1 MSIQEDKE
9 DSTEETVEYFPTPE
23 EYGGNQ
29 MRIPKVE
36 KVIVNFAVGQSG
48 VPLEKAKKV
57 CEQLTEQ
64 KPVESKAKQTIREFG
79 IRKGEPIACKTT
91 LRGHQAEAFLE
102 KALRAKDKIL
112 SEKNFDIYGNFSFG
126 IKEHIDLPGTRYD
139 PDIGVIGFEVCV
151 TMERS
156 GYRVKRRRRQPKKI
170 PRTHKLT
177 KEEVIRFITKK
188 YDVTLE

>member
-1 MSIQEDKE
+1 MRIPENKE
-9 DSTEETVEYFPTPE
+9 DSTEEIMEYSPTPE

-29 MRIPKVE
+29 MRIPKIE

-91 LRGHQAEAFLE
+91 LRGHQADVFLE

-112 SEKNFDIYGNFSFG
+112 NEKNFDVYGNFSFG
-126 IKEHIDLPGTRYD
+126 IKEHIDLPGIRYD
-139 PDIGVIGFEVCV
+139 PDIGVLGFEVCV

-156 GYRVKRRRRQPKKI
+156 GYRVKRRRLQPKKI
-170 PRTHKLT
+170 PQTHKLT

-188 YDVTLE
+188 YDVKLE

>member
-1 MSIQEDKE
+1 
-9 DSTEETVEYFPTPE
+9 
-23 EYGGNQ
+23 

-48 VPLEKAKKV
+48 IPLEKAKKV
-57 CEQLTEQ
+57 CEQLTQQ

-91 LRGHQAEAFLE
+91 LRGHQAEVFLE
-102 KALRAKDKIL
+102 KALQAKDKTL
-112 SEKNFDIYGNFSFG
+112 SKKNFDIYGNFSFG
-126 IKEHIDLPGTRYD
+126 IKEHINLPGTRYD
-139 PDIGVIGFEVCV
+139 PDIGVLGFEVCV

-156 GYRVKRRRRQPKKI
+156 GYRIKRRRHQPKKI
-170 PRTHKLT
+170 PTTHKLT

-188 YDVTLE
+188 YDITLE